1 MKKIIFLLAFLPGLF
16 HAQDL
21 SWGVGANYGI
31 AGVTNGMEYFYD
43 SMLYMDYYSV
53 NKNQFYSIRP
63 YLNYRIYKNLRVQLE
78 LPLLFTNSEFS
89 KEDYRYTYYE
99 NQNNSWD
106 DYYGPC
112 LVTTNW
118 QRNTIFFS
126 PSLLLEY
133 RFGNISLSGGG
144 AFNLLDFRN
153 NSEIISQSVEHFN
166 QWPYVQ
172 SYSDQEIIYYLN
184 FGSYH
189 NLPLFSPVFGLSYHM
204 KSLEVGYRYAIGKH
218 QLTIGYDIGR
228 YRYE

>member
-21 SWGVGANYGI
+21 SWGVGANYGL
-31 AGVTNGMEYFYD
+31 AGVTD
-43 SMLYMDYYSV
+43 DMDNSSV
-53 NKNQFYSIRP
+53 DKNQFYSIRP

-78 LPLLFTNSEFS
+78 LPLLFANSEYTTVDW
-89 KEDYRYTYYE
+89 ETTRYNYYNDY
-99 NQNNSWD
+99 W
-106 DYYGPC
+106 DYYYDYC
-112 LVTTNW
+112 SVTTNW
-118 QRNTIFFS
+118 QRNKIFFS

-144 AFNLLDFRN
+144 AFNLLDFGN
-153 NSEIISQSVEHFN
+153 NSDIISQSVEHLD
-166 QWPYVQ
+166 QWPYIQ
-172 SYSDQEIIYYLN
+172 SYSDQEILSSMYFYN
-184 FGSYH
+184 YH
-189 NLPLFSPVFGLSYHM
+189 YLPLISPVFGLSYHM

>member
-21 SWGVGANYGI
+21 SWGVGANYGL
-31 AGVTNGMEYFYD
+31 AGVTNG
-43 SMLYMDYYSV
+43 LDYYSV
-53 NKNQFYSIRP
+53 DKNQFYSIRP

-89 KEDYRYTYYE
+89 TRDYKYTYYY

-106 DYYGPC
+106 YNYDLC

-118 QRNTIFFS
+118 QRNKIFFS

-133 RFGNISLSGGG
+133 RFGNISISGGG
-144 AFNLLDFRN
+144 AFNLLDFGN
-153 NSEIISQSVEHFN
+153 NSDIISQSVEHFN
-166 QWPYVQ
+166 QWPYVP
-172 SYSDQEIIYYLN
+172 SYSDQEILSSMYFYN
-184 FGSYH
+184 YH
-189 NLPLFSPVFGLSYHM
+189 YLPLISPVFGLSYHM

-218 QLTIGYDIGR
+218 QLTVGYDIGR